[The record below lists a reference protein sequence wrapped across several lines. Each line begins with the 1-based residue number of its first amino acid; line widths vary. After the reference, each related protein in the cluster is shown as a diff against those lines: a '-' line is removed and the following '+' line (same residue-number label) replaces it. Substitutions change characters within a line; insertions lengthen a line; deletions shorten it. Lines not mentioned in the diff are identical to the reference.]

1 VLPGTNIPHGG
12 AAVNTLS
19 LSAPSLSAIA
29 GALTGVIL
37 WALQEYVFKTGVPE
51 AVEGAV
57 LVIIPALLSWLAS
70 LLTKRSATAAP
81 AAEPKHAAH
90 P

>member
-1 VLPGTNIPHGG
+1 MPTITAPGY
-12 AAVNTLS
+12 
-19 LSAPSLSAIA
+19 SAIA

-57 LVIIPALLSWLAS
+57 LIIVPALLSWLAS
-70 LLTKRSATAAP
+70 LLTKRSAATPAAAP
-81 AAEPKHAAH
+81 KHVVH